1 MYSKEAKLSLMKT
14 EMNDM
19 ASATGQTQSR
29 QPGRQT
35 NQLQYLQKVVMKALW
50 KHQFAWPFHH
60 PVDPTKLA
68 LPDYFKIIKTPM
80 DLGTIKK
87 RLESIYYHSAKECI
101 SDFNLMFTNCYVY
114 NKPGEDVVLMAQAL
128 EKLFLTKVAQMP
140 QEEIELAPPVKPG
153 MGDDISGPGR
163 KGRKGRVPG
172 RGISANSRLGIQ
184 NASPQPSV
192 PNAATTQLPGPPA
205 KNAYVAPLAMKSP
218 TATQPSTELPV
229 LPPGAASTQATAA
242 AMSTS
247 PLVSSPPPISTP
259 VEPVKQNSL
268 PGPPKVRS
276 PAKTKGARG
285 VKRKADTTTP
295 TTVIEPPEPIVA
307 PSADYHLAQAKPAK
321 IPGRRE
327 SSRRNIKPPNRELP
341 ESDQHQKG
349 KKGKLTAQL
358 KYCYGVI
365 KELMSKKHSAYAWP
379 FFKPVDA
386 DVLGLHDYHEIIKTP
401 MDMGTVKVKLENRDY
416 KNANDFAANVRLIFT
431 NCYKYNPPDHDVV
444 GMARKLQNVFE
455 VKFAKMPDEPLD
467 PSDLES
473 DDESKD
479 ETKAMDSPSDASAS
493 NSSSES
499 EDSEEEREKR
509 LSELQEQ
516 LKAVHEQ
523 LAALSSQAHR
533 KKKKKDKDKTK
544 KKERKDIEK
553 EKEELEKAKELER
566 QREKEMEEMRE
577 KERKL
582 LEEKARDE
590 ERSKSASKRPRK
602 PAKSTEDKAKPKKT
616 NRPRKNA
623 KTAEEKPKPKRT
635 NSRRGGGR
643 KKKVPTTGQL
653 ESDDEDTAKPMSYDE
668 KRQLSLDINKLP
680 GDKLGKVV
688 HIIQSREPS
697 LKDSTPDEIEIDF
710 ETLKPST
717 LRELEKYVMQ
727 CLRKRPK
734 AYNKG
739 QTKSKQDAQKEKQKE
754 LEDRLKE
761 LGGPFPKKA
770 TKKAQQDALMNEGG
784 RTERPLSA
792 SSSSDSESDASSS
805 TSASSSSDNSESE
818 SGTPKKMKKGIK
830 VPPLPANRQE
840 MQRRLSG
847 PGQAPITT
855 PAGFHP
861 ETQQQQPMS
870 TGPGPSPFSLGPQA
884 TGHPSGHPS
893 GQPVQHPG
901 QPSPRLTN
909 GQNHIPAPRHS
920 SLPALP
926 DRPSNKA
933 APLQKRSQR
942 KVLTSPLTSPGPLTS
957 PANTRG
963 STTTAFPLPS
973 PTLPQTKPAV
983 VAPPQ
988 LQPPA
993 VSKAPPATPPA
1004 MAPSAPVAPQPA
1016 PVAIPKPKPEPVVK
1030 PSKPAPSQTPPA
1042 AVPPPSSTK
1051 PLPQHPPPQQHPSR
1065 HSPQPLPQQ
1074 QATSKPQSKPPP
1086 PTDIPKPQPPA
1097 AQRPIPADTKKTAPP
1112 RSVTPPSP
1120 PPQVKPEV
1128 PSLIQQ
1134 PTLIPKVEDNPMSF
1148 MVGDEDLEGEGES
1161 PSTSPVM
1168 TGHKTEESNGSS
1180 HPEGGMPSS
1189 ASSENLSKM
1198 EQKAS
1203 SKDKK
1208 DMKLPNRYS
1217 WSNLANT
1224 PSSTK
1229 PSSKPTKTSH
1239 HSFELFKKAAKEKEE
1254 RTRQIKQQEEMRKQ
1268 QKHLQEQERARQ
1280 ERERQREK
1288 EEDDALERARNSQQ
1302 EEAKRTQSMKERERL
1317 REQERRKRE
1326 AMANHIDMNQQSNI
1340 MATFEETL

>member
-1 MYSKEAKLSLMKT
+1 MYNKETKLSLMKT

-19 ASATGQTQSR
+19 ASPTGQTKSR

-60 PVDPTKLA
+60 PVDPVKLA
-68 LPDYFKIIKTPM
+68 LPDYFNIIKTPM

-140 QEEIELAPPVKPG
+140 QEEIELTVVKPG
-153 MGDDISGPGR
+153 MGEDISGPGR
-163 KGRKGRVPG
+163 KGRKGRGGG

-184 NASPQPSV
+184 NATPQPSV
-192 PNAATTQLPGPPA
+192 LNATPKQLLGQPPA
-205 KNAYVAPLAMKSP
+205 KNVYVAPLAMKSP

-229 LPPGAASTQATAA
+229 LPPGAASTQLTAA

-247 PLVSSPPPISTP
+247 PLVSSPPPSSTP

-295 TTVIEPPEPIVA
+295 TTVVEPPEPIMA

-386 DVLGLHDYHEIIKTP
+386 EVLGLHDYHEIIKTP

-416 KNANDFAANVRLIFT
+416 KTANDFAADVRLIFT

-467 PSDLES
+467 PSEADSDSGGKDDLMKGLDSAS
-473 DDESKD
+473 DV
-479 ETKAMDSPSDASAS
+479 SAS

-544 KKERKDIEK
+544 KKDRKDIEK
-553 EKEELEKAKELER
+553 EKEELEKAKELEK
-566 QREKEMEEMRE
+566 QREKEMEEIKE

-590 ERSKSASKRPRK
+590 ERSKSASKRQRK
-602 PAKSTEDKAKPKKT
+602 PPKTIEDKVKPKKT

-623 KTAEEKPKPKRT
+623 KSNEEKPKPKRT

-792 SSSSDSESDASSS
+792 SSSSDSESDASTS

-818 SGTPKKMKKGIK
+818 SGTPKKMKKGGK
-830 VPPLPANRQE
+830 APPPVNRQE
-840 MQRRLSG
+840 MQRRASG
-847 PGQAPITT
+847 PVPPPNTT
-855 PAGFHP
+855 AAGLHP
-861 ETQQQQPMS
+861 GAQPPMS
-870 TGPGPSPFSLGPQA
+870 SGPGPSPFSQGPPSTGHP
-884 TGHPSGHPS
+884 TGHPSGQLP
-893 GQPVQHPG
+893 PG
-901 QPSPRLTN
+901 QPPSSRLTN

-933 APLQKRSQR
+933 APLQKRNQR

-957 PANTRG
+957 PHTTTQG
-963 STTTAFPLPS
+963 STAFPLPS
-973 PTLPQTKPAV
+973 PTLPQTKPQG
-983 VAPPQ
+983 VAPSQ
-988 LQPPA
+988 SQPPP
-993 VSKAPPATPPA
+993 VSKPTPVVPSTV
-1004 MAPSAPVAPQPA
+1004 PSAAPQPA
-1016 PVAIPKPKPEPVVK
+1016 PVAVPKPKSEPEVK
-1030 PSKPAPSQTPPA
+1030 PPKPAPNLTPPAA

-1051 PLPQHPPPQQHPSR
+1051 TLPQHPPPQQPPSH
-1065 HSPQPLPQQ
+1065 HSPQP

-1086 PTDIPKPQPPA
+1086 PTDIPKSQSPA
-1097 AQRPIPADTKKTAPP
+1097 TQRPVVTDIKKTAQ
-1112 RSVTPPSP
+1112 RSGTPPSQP
-1120 PPQVKPEV
+1120 PVKPDQA
-1128 PSLIQQ
+1128 SLTPQ
-1134 PTLIPKVEDNPMSF
+1134 PTIVPKVEDNPVSF
-1148 MVGDEDLEGEGES
+1148 MVGDDDGES
-1161 PSTSPVM
+1161 RSTSPVIP
-1168 TGHKTEESNGSS
+1168 GLKAEESNGKPGSS
-1180 HPEGGMPSS
+1180 HPEGGLTPSG
-1189 ASSENLSKM
+1189 SSESLSKM
-1198 EQKAS
+1198 DQKAS
-1203 SKDKK
+1203 SKQKK
-1208 DMKLPNRYS
+1208 DMKIANHGS

-1224 PSSTK
+1224 LSSNK
-1229 PSSKPTKTSH
+1229 PSSNPTRTSQ
-1239 HSFELFKKAAKEKEE
+1239 SFELFKKAAKEKEE
-1254 RTRQIKQQEEMRKQ
+1254 RARQIKQQEEMRKQ

-1288 EEDDALERARNSQQ
+1288 EEDEALERARNSQQ
-1302 EEAKRTQSMKERERL
+1302 VEAKRTQSMKERERL